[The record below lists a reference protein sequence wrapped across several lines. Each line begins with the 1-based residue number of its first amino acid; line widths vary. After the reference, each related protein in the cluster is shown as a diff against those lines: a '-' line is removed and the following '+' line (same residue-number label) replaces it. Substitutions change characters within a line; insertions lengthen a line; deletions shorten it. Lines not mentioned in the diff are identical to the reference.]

1 MTFASL
7 LVLSLS
13 LGCVAEAASPQ
24 DAKSKPVP
32 TPPISST
39 AGKSSH
45 HTPDYVLLKAR
56 HVGFKLKDGE
66 AEKDSED
73 SQSQDQLYQ
82 KCIDESDGT
91 STAWAECGGARLE
104 REDEKL
110 NAVWKKLY
118 AAASGQTKTDLL
130 AEQRLWNTFKES
142 SCDFYANW
150 DWGRQGQ
157 VLEYPICRAEVI
169 AARTKELEGYYSF
182 IAER

>member
-1 MTFASL
+1 MKRSVKRPGMTFASL

-39 AGKSSH
+39 AGKSGH

-66 AEKDSED
+66 AEKDGED
-73 SQSQDQLYQ
+73 SQSQDQLYR

-91 STAWAECGGARLE
+91 NTAWAECGGAWLE

-118 AAASGQTKTDLL
+118 AAASGKRRKTFWPNSGCGTRSRNRL
-130 AEQRLWNTFKES
+130 AISMRTGTGAGKDKCSNTRS
-142 SCDFYANW
+142 
-150 DWGRQGQ
+150 
-157 VLEYPICRAEVI
+157 
-169 AARTKELEGYYSF
+169 AAR
-182 IAER
+182 R